1 MGSFK
6 DKHVVSSFSSASCF
20 LLALLNFG
28 FLYFYGIPRSWEADN
43 SHLYDQSMLIEGP
56 LIQKAT
62 PHIDTEVNRHFSGPA
77 VPPDIVFPVDYVDDC
92 SEGSI
97 WCCSQLTIHKKSY
110 FGFPNLDDKIKWL
123 HSCRIAASG
132 QQVLLPKILLEHT
145 SPYDFI
151 DGDISFI
158 NLHKQ
163 IDEFLDPNEGFI
175 SRMNTTRERGR
186 GAVPISYG
194 QFYEKAVSTQREHMN
209 RVPIL
214 MSAFLQY
221 SGVRRD
227 YLRGQDRGYKG
238 LSLTQILHHWEKQ
251 EAAINPEER
260 FILVSILNENWGFLS
275 STFPNRTASW
285 GKVDT
290 KKFPTLLKFLDD
302 PRLVMLVVNQHSN
315 ISHPKIITL
324 PR

>member
-6 DKHVVSSFSSASCF
+6 DKHVVSSFSSAVCF
-20 LLALLNFG
+20 LLTILNSG
-28 FLYFYGIPRSWEADN
+28 ILYFYGFPRFREADH
-43 SHLYDQSMLIEGP
+43 SHLNDQSTAIKAS
-56 LIQKAT
+56 LIQKSTQRIDTGVNKHLSGPSAT
-62 PHIDTEVNRHFSGPA
+62 PDT
-77 VPPDIVFPVDYVDDC
+77 IFPSDYVDDC

-97 WCCSQLTIHKKSY
+97 WCCSQLQINKKSY
-110 FGFPNLDDKIKWL
+110 FGFPDIDDKRKWL
-123 HSCRIAASG
+123 DSCRIAASG

-151 DGDISFI
+151 DGDISFV
-158 NLHKQ
+158 NLQKQ

-175 SRMNTTRERGR
+175 SRMNTTGERGR

-194 QFYEKAVSTQREHMN
+194 QFYEKAGSTQPEHMN

-221 SGVRRD
+221 SGVRKD

-251 EAAINPEER
+251 EAAIRPEER